1 MKQQDIDYI
10 KQICNEKHSKQVW
23 ATRAQVMAKNI
34 KPLKEACGDDGDI
47 PFGALEEFLK
57 SAVRKYDI
65 SVGQILTITD
75 VTGEMT
81 YHAGITTAS
90 RDPETKKS
98 RWLFTVHAD
107 TLYELYIKLSL
118 MTFVSVKAGSVG
130 FRKKFGR
137 R

>member
-10 KQICNEKHSKQVW
+10 KKICDEKHSKQIW

-34 KPLKEACGDDGDI
+34 KSLKAACVDGGDI
-47 PFGALEEFLK
+47 PLESLDEFLK
-57 SAVRKYDI
+57 SAVKKYDI

-81 YHAGITTAS
+81 YHAGINTAS

-98 RWLFTVHAD
+98 KWLFTVHAD
-107 TLYELYIKLSL
+107 TLYELYIKLVL
-118 MTFVSVKAGSVG
+118 MTFVTVKQGHIG
-130 FRKKFGR
+130 YRKKFSGR
-137 R
+137 

>member
-10 KQICNEKHSKQVW
+10 KKICNEKHSKQIW

-34 KPLKEACGDDGDI
+34 KSLKEACGDEGDI
-47 PFGALEEFLK
+47 PFEALEGFLK

-118 MTFVSVKAGSVG
+118 MTFVSVKTGSAG
-130 FRKKFGR
+130 FRKKFVR